1 MSVTVVSIKDSK
13 VLRCSRRE
21 LVRSRVVFDVS
32 LKSII
37 KVAFGVYLGVQL
49 SINRASLVI
58 GFLSASS
65 LRPLRLCGVVG
76 CAYLKTQRRSE
87 RRGHAEKCPL
97 SHSTNEKLS
106 DIIPSHLL
114 TYERFKSNADAAAI
128 SATQTA
134 TPGNTAVLS
143 TRRFL

>member
-21 LVRSRVVFDVS
+21 IVKRLVVFDVS

-37 KVAFGVYLGVQL
+37 EVAFGVYLGVQL
-49 SINRASLVI
+49 SINRVSLVI

-76 CAYLKTQRRSE
+76 CAYLKTQRRRE
-87 RRGHAEKCPL
+87 RRGHAEKCLL
-97 SHSTNEKLS
+97 SRSTNEKLS

-114 TYERFKSNADAAAI
+114 TYERSKSNADAAAI

-134 TPGNTAVLS
+134 TPGNTA
-143 TRRFL
+143 